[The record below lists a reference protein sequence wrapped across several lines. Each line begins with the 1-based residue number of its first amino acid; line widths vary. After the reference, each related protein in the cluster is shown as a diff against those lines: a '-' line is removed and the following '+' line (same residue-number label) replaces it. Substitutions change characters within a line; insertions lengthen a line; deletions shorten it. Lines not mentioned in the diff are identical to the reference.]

1 MKWNNHYKKKLSL
14 ISPIKKRLA
23 CSVQSSSYGARG
35 RLLSTKRNS
44 VKSGE
49 HSGQTLRIH
58 EFENNKR
65 DWRKVRKCVRQMKE
79 RFLRKI
85 KFWLYFVELSQ
96 LRTLGF
102 GDKGKWQNFYST
114 LAAESAVCCK
124 HRPVIVRNIL
134 CGCGSSLFHTFFSV
148 FTGNSIMNTTK
159 NNYSQHG
166 QVYGRLHH
174 AAV

>member
-1 MKWNNHYKKKLSL
+1 MKWNNHYKKQLSL

-44 VKSGE
+44 VKSHE

-85 KFWLYFVELSQ
+85 KFWLYFVVSYPNCGRLVSVIKEND
-96 LRTLGF
+96 RTFILPLL
-102 GDKGKWQNFYST
+102 QS
-114 LAAESAVCCK
+114 LLSAV
-124 HRPVIVRNIL
+124 NIDPL
-134 CGCGSSLFHTFFSV
+134 
-148 FTGNSIMNTTK
+148 
-159 NNYSQHG
+159 
-166 QVYGRLHH
+166 
-174 AAV
+174 